1 MDGFILVDKEKDIT
15 SFSLVNKI
23 KKNLNLDKTGHSGT
37 LDPNATGLMIV
48 ATNRATRLLKLLEY
62 DEKEYIATIV
72 FGLNSD
78 TLDVKGNILDDI
90 SMNFNLNEL
99 KEACE
104 KLKKEETQIPPMT
117 SAIKIDGKKLY
128 EYQRENKQVEIK
140 PRNVKLIDYEILN
153 ELHLVDNHLE
163 IDIRLKVSKGYYI
176 RSFARDLGKL
186 LNGYAILKDL
196 RRISVG
202 NFSIN
207 DAKKIQELSISD
219 IIPIE
224 KFLKLPKVEVKP
236 YLINMIKNGI
246 VLDERQT
253 NLKEPFFVV
262 NNNEI
267 LAIYEPKEDNKYK
280 AVYIF

>member
-23 KKNLNLDKTGHSGT
+23 KKNLNLDKTGHTGT